1 MAEDKSLGR
10 ERYGKGEARPRQV
23 RASELKDL
31 NRCESVERTSDVI
44 KTRIGSASWDKSG
57 GRLLTGQT
65 VTGMKAAGTRHRLW

>member
-1 MAEDKSLGR
+1 M
-10 ERYGKGEARPRQV
+10 

-44 KTRIGSASWDKSG
+44 KTRRGRLSWDKSG
-57 GRLLTGQT
+57 GRLLIGQT